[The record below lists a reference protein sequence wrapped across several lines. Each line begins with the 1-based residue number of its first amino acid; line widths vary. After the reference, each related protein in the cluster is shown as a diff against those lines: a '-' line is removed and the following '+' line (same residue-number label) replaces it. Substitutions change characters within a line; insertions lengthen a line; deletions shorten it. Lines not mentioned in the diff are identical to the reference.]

1 MKVRVICGKNE
12 NRFGS
17 LGEIPEPLKFM
28 SFCVARVAL
37 GVRPSLQEL
46 ISARNHM
53 PPEGVRQSLVPAAVV
68 LNGFVDCIPTDI
80 GAVRVLGLG
89 PPKRLRYPLS
99 RLVEFD

>member
-1 MKVRVICGKNE
+1 
-12 NRFGS
+12 
-17 LGEIPEPLKFM
+17 
-28 SFCVARVAL
+28 
-37 GVRPSLQEL
+37 
-46 ISARNHM
+46 M